1 MIRVLLTNLVM
12 EVADFNTKAFL
23 YSLKVTEP

>member
-1 MIRVLLTNLVM
+1 MRALPTDLVM

-23 YSLKVTEP
+23 HSLKVTDP